1 MLQRTYSVKFSKKIN
16 RFNKKIIVDSDK
28 SISIRSFIIGS
39 ISEGI
44 SRAKDVLESD
54 DVFSTIKCLRKLG
67 SKIVKVKKGSYE
79 IYGKGLGSFH
89 CKKNTTLDFSNS
101 GTAARLIMGCCS
113 TNPNIQVKLKGDKSL
128 NKRSMFKIIKA
139 LEQFGAEFSPANKF
153 YFPLNL
159 ISSDMPIGINF
170 DAGISSQIKSAVI
183 LAGINS
189 FGKTVVVEKIKSR
202 DHTEKMLIHNNRA
215 IKVKKGKKNLI

>member
-1 MLQRTYSVKFSKKIN
+1 
-16 RFNKKIIVDSDK
+16 
-28 SISIRSFIIGS
+28 
-39 ISEGI
+39 
-44 SRAKDVLESD
+44 
-54 DVFSTIKCLRKLG
+54 
-67 SKIVKVKKGSYE
+67 
-79 IYGKGLGSFH
+79 
-89 CKKNTTLDFSNS
+89 
-101 GTAARLIMGCCS
+101 MGCCS

-202 DHTEKMLIHNNRA
+202 DHTEKMLIHNNRT
-215 IKVKKGKKNLI
+215 IKVKKGKKNLIEINGKESLKPINITVPGDPSSASFYAALCILNKNSKIVLKQVHINDSRIGFLK